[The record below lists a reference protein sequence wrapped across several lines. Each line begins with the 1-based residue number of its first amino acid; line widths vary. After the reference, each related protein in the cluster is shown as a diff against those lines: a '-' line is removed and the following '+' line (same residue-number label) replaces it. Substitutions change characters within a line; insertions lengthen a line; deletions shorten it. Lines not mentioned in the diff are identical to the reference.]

1 MKLIR
6 EDMLCELSGRCFAEA
21 LLEYLKKTDKIK
33 KCKNYVTQFIEP
45 YVDTKEKRKE
55 YAKNP
60 KIIEIKNDI
69 KEFVKAWRSK
79 VLALNGVKEIQID
92 PSPYFGLSMYIYVTF
107 EPSSRQGIEFYKQHE
122 DLYKAVKFRF
132 TDHPEIDANK
142 TNPTPKERTVD
153 MVGKTFIV
161 CANEMMHRIQDY
173 QEDLYK
179 QEKSGIG
186 KAANSGSPEK
196 SESYRKLHIRL

>member
-1 MKLIR
+1 MRLIR
-6 EDMLCELSGRCFAEA
+6 EDMLCELSGRDFAEA
-21 LLEYLKKTDKIK
+21 LFEYLKKTDRIK

-45 YVDTKEKRKE
+45 YVDTREKRKE
-55 YAKNP
+55 YAKHP

-79 VLALNGVKEIQID
+79 VLALKGVKEIKID

-107 EPSSRQGIEFYKQHE
+107 VPSSRQGTEFYKQNK
-122 DLYKAVKFRF
+122 DLYDAVKFRF

-142 TNPTPKERTVD
+142 SNPTPKERTVD
-153 MVGKTFIV
+153 MVGKTFII

-179 QEKSGIG
+179 QEKSGVRKPADG
-186 KAANSGSPEK
+186 EVSEK
-196 SESYRKLHIRL
+196 SESYRKLHIK

>member
-6 EDMLCELSGRCFAEA
+6 EDMLCKLSGRCFAEA

-33 KCKNYVTQFIEP
+33 KCKNYVVQFLGAYE
-45 YVDTKEKRKE
+45 DTREKRKE
-55 YAKNP
+55 YAKHP

-79 VLALNGVKEIQID
+79 VLAIKGVKEIQID

-107 EPSSRQGIEFYKQHE
+107 EPSSRQGVEFYKQNE

-142 TNPTPKERTVD
+142 KHPTPKERTVD

-161 CANEMMHRIQDY
+161 CANEMMHLIQDY

-179 QEKSGIG
+179 QEKSGVRETAKDG
-186 KAANSGSPEK
+186 ASEK